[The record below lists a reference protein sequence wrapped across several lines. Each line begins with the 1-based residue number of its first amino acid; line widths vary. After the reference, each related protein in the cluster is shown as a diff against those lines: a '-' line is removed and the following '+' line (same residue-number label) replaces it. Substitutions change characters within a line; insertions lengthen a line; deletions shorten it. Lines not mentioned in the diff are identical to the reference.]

1 MCGDLH
7 KAPNLK
13 KRTATLQRPIDAK
26 MHIQED
32 ARAGGFQREED
43 YRPIEICRQIL
54 FAILCHLKTQ
64 KGRVPLF
71 KVKLLSLL

>member
-1 MCGDLH
+1 MCGDFH
-7 KAPNLK
+7 KASNLTK
-13 KRTATLQRPIDAK
+13 RPIDAK
-26 MHIQED
+26 MHIQGG
-32 ARAGGFQREED
+32 ARAGFQREED

-71 KVKLLSLL
+71 KVNLLSLL